1 MMTTEPIVESGLTFG
16 PFPAGHCFYIEKSK
30 TYQQIKEGVKVA
42 EFLLLRPSPQGGGTN
57 KIWVVEAKSSAPKPS
72 NHDHFEKY
80 IEEIRAKLT
89 NSLTLVMTACLKR
102 HRQAD
107 AELSDDF
114 KQLNLASIQF
124 VLVLVIGNFP
134 EAYLPPL
141 QDALAKVLHPTIKTW
156 ALGTPAVLVINEDM
170 ARQQKLII

>member
-42 EFLLLRPSPQGGGTN
+42 EFLLLRPSPQGGETN
-57 KIWVVEAKSSAPKPS
+57 RIWVVEAKSSAPKPS
-72 NHDHFEKY
+72 SRIDFDKY

-89 NSLTLVMTACLKR
+89 NSLTLIMTACLKR
-102 HRQAD
+102 HPQAH
-107 AELSDDF
+107 AELSDNF

-124 VLVLVIGNFP
+124 ILVLVIGNFQD
-134 EAYLPPL
+134 EWLPPL
-141 QDALAKVLHPTIKTW
+141 QDALTKVLHPTIKTW
-156 ALGTPAVLVINEDM
+156 ALGTPAVLVLNEDM
-170 ARQQKLII
+170 ARQRKLII